1 MTSPSEER
9 LREVVIGALTEVA
22 PDIDPATI
30 EPDTDLVEQLDI
42 DSMDFL
48 NVIVAIH
55 EQTGVEVPERDYPKL
70 STLNDAVRY
79 LAAAQTQSAGA

>member
-1 MTSPSEER
+1 MRTEQE

-22 PDIDPATI
+22 PDIDPVAI
-30 EPDTDLVEQLDI
+30 DPSTDLAEQLDI

-55 EQTGVEVPERDYPKL
+55 DETGIEIPERDYPKL
-70 STLNDAVRY
+70 ATLEDAVAY
-79 LAAAQTQSAGA
+79 LVRAQVAAAAGA